1 VKRTILVFVCSMA
14 GASILL
20 TALCIQFV
28 LYWDYSRMMKSSVV
42 AESGYIR
49 AAVEASGAGFLQSLV
64 KPNNAALPTRIT
76 LIAADGRALFD
87 SDTDAETLE
96 NHLSRAEVQ
105 SALETGAGEARRFS
119 QTMAKQTYYYAVKLR
134 DGTVLRAART
144 TNSILVSLAR
154 IMFITLGIALAVFL
168 AALKI
173 GSRITGT
180 LVRSIIELDLDS
192 PENNV
197 TYDELTPLLS
207 RMKKQND
214 VIAAQIAEQRKKQLE
229 FTAITDNMR
238 EGLIVLD
245 SEGKILS
252 CNKSALDLLDIHQEN
267 IENKNVLVIRREET
281 FRRAVEAAL
290 SGTAAETLLSMTTGR
305 LQVFANPVTDSNAV
319 PGAVV
324 VILDVTEREDREKL
338 RREFSANVSHE
349 LKTPLMAISG
359 CAEIMAGGLVKP
371 EDMHPFAQKIYDETQ
386 RLIAL
391 INDILLLSR
400 LDEGEKGASAGAGL
414 AKEEI
419 DLIPFTQNIINR
431 IAPAAADRF
440 LYLALEGEDAKIF
453 GAPHILDEMIF
464 NLLDNAVKYN
474 KQGGSIVADIKKT
487 KTEVLLCIA
496 DTGIGIS
503 PAEQKRIFER
513 FYRVDKSRNK
523 DVGGTGLGLS
533 IVKHGALIH
542 NAKVE
547 VESSLNSGS
556 RFTLR
561 FPAVP
566 APDPR
571 P

>member
-1 VKRTILVFVCSMA
+1 
-14 GASILL
+14 
-20 TALCIQFV
+20 
-28 LYWDYSRMMKSSVV
+28 
-42 AESGYIR
+42 
-49 AAVEASGAGFLQSLV
+49 
-64 KPNNAALPTRIT
+64 
-76 LIAADGRALFD
+76 
-87 SDTDAETLE
+87 
-96 NHLSRAEVQ
+96 
-105 SALETGAGEARRFS
+105 
-119 QTMAKQTYYYAVKLR
+119 MAKQTYYYAVKLR
-134 DGTVLRAART
+134 DGTVLRSART
-144 TNSILVSLAR
+144 TDSILVSLVR
-154 IMFITLGIALAVFL
+154 IMFLTLGIALAVFL

-180 LVRSIIELDLDS
+180 LVRSIIDLDLDS

-214 VIAAQIAEQRKKQLE
+214 VIAAQIAAQRKKQLE

-245 SEGKILS
+245 GEGTILS
-252 CNKSALDLLDIHQEN
+252 CNKSALELLDIHQEN

-281 FRRAVEAAL
+281 FLRAVETAL
-290 SGTAAETLLSMTTGR
+290 SGTAAETLLSMPAGR

-319 PGAVV
+319 PGAVL
-324 VILDVTEREDREKL
+324 VILDVTEREDRERL

-349 LKTPLMAISG
+349 LKTPIMSISG

-371 EDMHPFAQKIYDETQ
+371 EDMLPFAEKIYNETQ

-400 LDEGEKGASAGAGL
+400 LDEGEKGSLPGAGL
-414 AKEEI
+414 EKEEI
-419 DLIPFTQNIINR
+419 DLLPFTQNIVAR
-431 IAPAAADRF
+431 IAGSAADRF
-440 LYLALEGEDAKIF
+440 LYLSLEGESVKIS
-453 GAPHILDEMIF
+453 GVPHILDEMIF

-474 KQGGSIVADIKKT
+474 KQGGSIAVGIQKA
-487 KTEVLLCIA
+487 KTEILLSIA

-513 FYRVDKSRNK
+513 FYRVDKSRSK

-542 NAKVE
+542 NAKIE
-547 VESSLNSGS
+547 VESAPNAGA

-561 FPAVP
+561 FPAV
-566 APDPR
+566 
-571 P
+571 

>member
-1 VKRTILVFVCSMA
+1 MKRAILMFVCAMA

-20 TALCIQFV
+20 TALCIQLV
-28 LYWDYSRMMKSSVV
+28 LYWDYSRMMRSSVA

-49 AAVEASGAGFLQSLV
+49 AAVESSGAGFLRTLDR
-64 KPNNAALPTRIT
+64 PDNAALSTRVT

-87 SDTDAETLE
+87 TDAVAEDLE
-96 NHLSRAEVQ
+96 NHLSRPEIQ
-105 SALETGAGEARRFS
+105 SALQTGAGEATRFS
-119 QTMAKQTYYYAVKLR
+119 QTMAKQTYYYALRLR
-134 DGTVLRAART
+134 DGTALRLART
-144 TNSILVSLAR
+144 TDSILVSLAR
-154 IMFITLGIALAVFL
+154 IAFLTLGIALAVFL

-197 TYDELTPLLS
+197 TYEELTPLLS

-245 SEGKILS
+245 GEGTILS
-252 CNKSALDLLDIHQEN
+252 CNKSALELLDIHQEN

-281 FRRAVEAAL
+281 FRRAVETAL
-290 SGTAAETLLSMTTGR
+290 SGTAAETLLSMPAGR

-319 PGAVV
+319 PGAVL
-324 VILDVTEREDREKL
+324 VILDVTEREDRERL

-359 CAEIMAGGLVKP
+359 RAEIMAGGLVKP
-371 EDMHPFAQKIYDETQ
+371 EDMLPFAEKIYNETQ

-400 LDEGEKGASAGAGL
+400 FDEGEKGAPAGAGPE
-414 AKEEI
+414 KEEI
-419 DLIPFTQNIINR
+419 DLLPFARNIVDR
-431 IAPAAADRF
+431 IAPAAADRL
-440 LYLALEGEDAKIF
+440 LYISLEGENAKIS

-474 KQGGSIVADIKKT
+474 KQGGSIVVGIQKT
-487 KTEVLLCIA
+487 KTEILLSVA

-513 FYRVDKSRNK
+513 FYRVDKSRSK
-523 DVGGTGLGLS
+523 DAGGTGLGLS

-542 NAKVE
+542 GAKIE
-547 VESSLNSGS
+547 VESAPNAGA

-561 FPAVP
+561 FPAAG
-566 APDPR
+566 AP
-571 P
+571 